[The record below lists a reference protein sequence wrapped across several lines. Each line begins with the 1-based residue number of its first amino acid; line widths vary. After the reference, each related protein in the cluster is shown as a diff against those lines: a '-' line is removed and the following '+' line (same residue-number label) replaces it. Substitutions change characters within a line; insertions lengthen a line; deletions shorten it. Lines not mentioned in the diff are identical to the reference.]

1 MDAEGWIEIAVIA
14 AFKRLAS
21 LTSDV
26 NLVKEMMRLSC
37 MVEIRENKVRT
48 VDWQHWILPTA
59 KPASWQDPKSS
70 IEPSYQPPQQMMGI
84 QHMQQPYDQQLQ
96 MQYFAGPQQ
105 APYQPY
111 QASAG
116 QSAPSVQSNKEENA
130 TGEPVKDI
138 AGSSETAA
146 RTSATTAEASTA

>member
-59 KPASWQDPKSS
+59 KPASWQDPKSF
-70 IEPSYQPPQQMMGI
+70 IEPSYQPPQQMMGM
-84 QHMQQPYDQQLQ
+84 QYMQQPYDEQPQ
-96 MQYFAGPQQ
+96 MQYFASPQQ

-116 QSAPSVQSNKEENA
+116 QSAPSVQSNNEGEA
-130 TGEPVKDI
+130 TTASAKDVT
-138 AGSSETAA
+138 GSSETAV
-146 RTSATTAEASTA
+146 RNPETTA